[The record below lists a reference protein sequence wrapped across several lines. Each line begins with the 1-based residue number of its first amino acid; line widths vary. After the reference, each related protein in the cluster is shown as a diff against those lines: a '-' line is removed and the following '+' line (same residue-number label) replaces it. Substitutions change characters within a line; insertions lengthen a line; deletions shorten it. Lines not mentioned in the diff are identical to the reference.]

1 MERVDRTSEYPGD
14 LGIFKPLDPGVA
26 PGGQTFH
33 TNSYQ
38 TGLGHSAQRPFNV
51 GTL

>member
-1 MERVDRTSEYPGD
+1 MEHVDRTSEYPDD

-26 PGGQTFH
+26 SGGQTFH
-33 TNSYQ
+33 TNSDQ
-38 TGLGHSAQRPFNV
+38 TGLGHSEQSPFNV